1 MYFISGGQRRDSSE
15 ENIAAP
21 YRNDQKVKSELK
33 FCRML
38 VLEGREM
45 SLVPGHGPSV
55 NEAMTG

>member
-15 ENIAAP
+15 ENIAP
-21 YRNDQKVKSELK
+21 YCNDQKVKSELK

-38 VLEGREM
+38 VLEGWEM
-45 SLVPGHGPSV
+45 SLVPGHVPSV